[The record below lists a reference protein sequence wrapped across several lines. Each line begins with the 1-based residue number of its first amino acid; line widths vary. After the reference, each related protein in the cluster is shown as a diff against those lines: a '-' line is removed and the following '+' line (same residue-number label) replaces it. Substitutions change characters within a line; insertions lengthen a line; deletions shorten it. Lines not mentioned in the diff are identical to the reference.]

1 MNQVITVFEL
11 FTISGDE
18 LGRYQENKGWFKTRA
33 SAEEASQSLGH
44 PYWEIQPRKA
54 LELESGEV
62 YILSQETPISFGMKR
77 LRR

>member
-1 MNQVITVFEL
+1 MNEVITVFEL

-33 SAEEASQSLGH
+33 AAEKASELLGH

-62 YILSQETPISFGMKR
+62 YILSQEAPIYFGMNR